1 MFFHYGF
8 GEYVKKLVK
17 ISLIFGLLLNILQ
30 SSAVFAS
37 EKPSL
42 LSFTMSPDSVDV
54 VTSNNVVTFDLTVTN
69 PTGIQTSKV
78 LVKLSDGGS
87 NSTSTYL
94 SRTDSPEVSSLE
106 KVTFHGSL
114 TIPANFPS
122 GAYFASAAPVVALNS
137 NGSAGYSSDVFTATT
152 TSKLVGAENALLVR
166 SGGSLNFNYTTF
178 VGPTFNKSLS
188 SSFTNSKFSNVID
201 PIWKVG
207 EVFNPSDYYELKIPS
222 LSLKL
227 LSNSPGVCTSDGSL
241 LKLISVGSC
250 SFTVF
255 TDKTSDYQYQKDVQT
270 VNITAARTKPTY
282 TVGSVST
289 QSSSVLPLA
298 IPLPYV
304 FGPFGYLT
312 PITTTPNV
320 CSAVVGY
327 VNIISGG
334 TCTLNYSSPASADY
348 LASDVFPLTFQIT
361 RSPQS
366 IIFSLPTS
374 ASLASKVL
382 ALSAK
387 ASSGLAVTFNSTTP
401 AICSVTESSLNLLA
415 SGSCQVAAQQGGSAT
430 ISPVSIVQSVTVTGL
445 LLSEAK
451 SKTVKK
457 IVCLKNG
464 KSRAFAGGK
473 CPSGYKIKK

>member
-1 MFFHYGF
+1 MFFPYGF

-17 ISLIFGLLLNILQ
+17 LSLIFGLLLNIFQ

-37 EKPSL
+37 DKPTL
-42 LSFTMSPDSVDV
+42 VSFTMSPDTVDV

-78 LVKLSDGGS
+78 LVKLSDGTS

-106 KVTFHGSL
+106 KVSFHGSL
-114 TIPANFPS
+114 AIPSNFPS
-122 GAYFASAAPVVALNS
+122 GVYFASATPVVALNA

-152 TSKLVGAENALLVR
+152 SSKLAGAENALLVR
-166 SGGSLNFNYTTF
+166 SGGSLNFNYATF
-178 VGPTFNKSLS
+178 VGPAFNKSLS
-188 SSFTNSKFSNVID
+188 SSFVNPKFSSASD
-201 PIWKVG
+201 PIWKVD
-207 EVFNPSDYYELKIPS
+207 EVFDPSNYYELKVPS
-222 LSLKL
+222 LSLKI

-241 LKLISVGSC
+241 MRLIAIGSC

-270 VNITAARTKPTY
+270 VNVTAARTKPTY
-282 TVGSVST
+282 TVGSIST

-304 FGPFGYLT
+304 FGPFGYVT
-312 PITTTPNV
+312 PITSTPNV

-327 VNIISGG
+327 VNVISGG
-334 TCTLNYSSPASADY
+334 TCTLNYSTPASADY

-361 RSPQS
+361 RSAQT
-366 IIFSLPTS
+366 ITFTLPPTIALTS
-374 ASLASKVL
+374 KSL

-387 ASSGLAVTFNSTTP
+387 ASSGLGVTFNSTTP
-401 AICSVTESSLNLLA
+401 TICSVTESSLNLLA
-415 SGSCQVAAQQGGSAT
+415 AGNCQVSAQQAGSAT
-430 ISPVSIVQSVTVTGL
+430 ISPVSAVQSVSVTGSS
-445 LLSEAK
+445 LSVAK
-451 SKTVKK
+451 AQVVKK
-457 IVCLKNG
+457 IVCVKKG
-464 KSRAFAGGK
+464 KSKTFTGRK
-473 CPSGYKIKK
+473 CPAGYTIKK